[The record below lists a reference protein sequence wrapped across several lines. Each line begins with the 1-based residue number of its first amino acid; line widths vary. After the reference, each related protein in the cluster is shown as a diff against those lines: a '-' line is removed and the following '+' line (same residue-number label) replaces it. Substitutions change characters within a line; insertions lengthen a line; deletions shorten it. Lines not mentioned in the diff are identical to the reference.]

1 MLEPE
6 HDLTY
11 EICLEHAKERTYLK
25 ATSVLNE
32 NNGNPY
38 GFCKIIEEQRG
49 FHLRI
54 LFISMKRISRF
65 TRLIM

>member
-38 GFCKIIEEQRG
+38 GF
-49 FHLRI
+49 
-54 LFISMKRISRF
+54 
-65 TRLIM
+65 T